1 MESQNEPDHAAA
13 PTLEEPSSAATGT
26 VDGAILSVCAERGV
40 GVGAADPS
48 TTLLLAHVALLEF

>member
-1 MESQNEPDHAAA
+1 MGDQPDAAA
-13 PTLEEPSSAATGT
+13 PTLEETSSAAGT